1 MGRVLLLNA
10 TYEPLQLL
18 STKRAVLLL
27 VEGRAEAVAIPEFP
41 ELCRSASLT
50 VEIPSVMRLQHMVKL
65 PSRVRVPPLT
75 RRSVLQRDGHKCAY
89 CFEFADT
96 VDHVR
101 PRSRGGRNEWANVV
115 AACRLCNFK
124 KGDRLLEEIG
134 WRLRFEPRAP
144 DGYGW
149 RWRNL
154 GDSDPAWSDYLPKA
168 S

>member
-18 STKRAVLLL
+18 SARRAVLLL
-27 VEGRAEAVAIPEFP
+27 VDGRAEAVSTPADPEV
-41 ELCRSASLT
+41 CRSASLT
-50 VEIPSVMRLQHMVKL
+50 VEIPSVMRLQYVVKL

-75 RRSVLQRDGHKCAY
+75 RRSVLQRDNNLCAY
-89 CFEFADT
+89 CNAEADT

-101 PRSRGGRNEWANVV
+101 PRSRGGKNEWSNVV

-124 KGDRLLEEIG
+124 KGDRLLEELG
-134 WRLRFEPRAP
+134 WRLRSDPRAP
-144 DGYGW
+144 DGFGW

-154 GDSDPAWSDYLPKA
+154 GDSDPA
-168 S
+168 

>member
-18 STKRAVLLL
+18 STRRAVLLL

-124 KGDRLLEEIG
+124 KGDRLLEE
-134 WRLRFEPRAP
+134 WLRMAMAQPGGF
-144 DGYGW
+144 
-149 RWRNL
+149 
-154 GDSDPAWSDYLPKA
+154 
-168 S
+168 

>member
-18 STKRAVLLL
+18 SSRRAVLLL
-27 VEGRAEAVAIPEFP
+27 VDGRAEAVSTPSDPEV
-41 ELCRSASLT
+41 CRSASLT
-50 VEIPSVMRLQHMVKL
+50 VEIPSVMRLQYVVKL

-75 RRSVLQRDGHKCAY
+75 RRSVLQRDNHSCAY
-89 CFEFADT
+89 CSAEADT

-101 PRSRGGRNEWANVV
+101 PRSRGGKNEWSNVV

-124 KGDRLLEEIG
+124 KGDRLLEELG
-134 WRLRFEPRAP
+134 WRLRFDPRAP

-154 GDSDPAWSDYLPKA
+154 GDSDPAWTEYLPKA